1 MKKLRVRITGIIVL
15 VLFISTALLFWFSWQ
30 WTKQS
35 MSAQMEDDYSVV
47 ADKYSQEL
55 TAWVNA
61 RAAVVDSMAAEITV
75 SGIYAEG
82 YDAFHSYLSETCRL
96 LNKDGF
102 IYDIYFTYPDN
113 TMACASA
120 RAANPCTGLSY
131 RNTCGIRRK
140 SGGTCRHTM
149 PRKTG
154 TSTIFWSIR

>member
-61 RAAVVDSMAAEITV
+61 RGNHYAGHRRSGYRHRDSA
-75 SGIYAEG
+75 GR
-82 YDAFHSYLSETCRL
+82 FQ
-96 LNKDGF
+96 
-102 IYDIYFTYPDN
+102 PDV
-113 TMACASA
+113 
-120 RAANPCTGLSY
+120 
-131 RNTCGIRRK
+131 
-140 SGGTCRHTM
+140 
-149 PRKTG
+149 
-154 TSTIFWSIR
+154 